1 MGSSKEVNTHP
12 SAFAYDYNLGLCFE
26 RIARNYP
33 QNNALVYPNG
43 KRYTYSCLLKGIE
56 AKSANLRVLNIK
68 YGSVV
73 AIFNDKSFDA
83 IALMLACL
91 KLGITYANL
100 DVNSPPERL
109 RKILLTASPVLIAGN
124 TLALST
130 HKESIKELG
139 ISFYDYSRLLSSK
152 QSASLNN
159 NQQPFEDPIGTSIAY
174 IMFTSGSTGFPKAV
188 SISHASLINFIAWS
202 RTTFSITPSDR
213 LTSLNPFHFDNSV
226 FDLFS
231 SLFNGAS
238 LLLIPENSLKNPLQV
253 IRTVNNESCTIWF
266 SVPSF
271 IVYCLALKAISSGS
285 LSTLRFMVFGGEAFP
300 KSPLR
305 KLNSL
310 LTEST
315 QLVNVYG
322 PTECTCICS
331 AYFVS
336 PEDLTSDHLLPLG
349 HIAPNFKWMICS
361 PDGKL
366 VKSGESGEL
375 LLGGPN
381 LSLGYYN
388 NTIKTEV
395 SFIQNPL
402 NKATRETL
410 YRTGD
415 VVSEDPVTGYLHF
428 SGRVDNQIKRMG
440 FRIEL
445 EEIETAIGS
454 LSQVGEN
461 AVIAISQ
468 PMHPAASILIACVVS
483 SLESKTI
490 LSALREKLPSYMIPD
505 KITHF
510 ETLPKNQN
518 GKIDRVQLKRIFTS

>member
-1 MGSSKEVNTHP
+1 MGIGKQVGQHSLPFS
-12 SAFAYDYNLGLCFE
+12 YDYNLGLYFE
-26 RIARNYP
+26 RIASIYSKND
-33 QNNALVYPNG
+33 ALVYPDG
-43 KRYTYSCLLKGIE
+43 KRYTYSCLQ
-56 AKSANLRVLNIK
+56 KSVEVKANYLSAQNIQ

-83 IALMLACL
+83 ISLMFACL
-91 KLGITYANL
+91 KLGIIYANL

-109 RKILLTASPVLIAGN
+109 RKILLTASASLIAGN

-139 ISFYDYSRLLSSK
+139 ISFHDYSLPYSSQ
-152 QSASLNN
+152 QSAIPNN
-159 NQQPFEDPIGTSIAY
+159 IQKPLEQPVGTSIAY

-202 RTTFSITPSDR
+202 KATFAITPSDR

-226 FDLFS
+226 FDIFS
-231 SLFNGAS
+231 SLFSGSS
-238 LLLIPENSLKNPLQV
+238 LLLIPETWLKNPIQV
-253 IRTVNNESCTIWF
+253 IRMVDDENCTIWF

-271 IVYCLALKAISSGS
+271 IVYCLALKSISVGS
-285 LSTLRFMVFGGEAFP
+285 LSSLRFMLFGGEAFP

-310 LTEST
+310 LAHST

-336 PEDLTSDHLLPLG
+336 SEDLMSDHLLPLG
-349 HIAPNFKWMICS
+349 LIAPNFKWMICS
-361 PDGKL
+361 QDGKL
-366 VKSGESGEL
+366 VKPGECGEL

-381 LSLGYYN
+381 LSNGYYN
-388 NTIKTEV
+388 DIKKTEK

-402 NKATRETL
+402 NQATHETF

-415 VVSEDPVTGYLHF
+415 LVTQDPSTSYLHF
-428 SGRVDNQIKRMG
+428 SGRADNQIKRMG

-445 EEIETAIGS
+445 EEIEAAIGS
-454 LSQVGEN
+454 LPQVNEN
-461 AVIAISQ
+461 AVVAISE
-468 PMHPAASILIACVVS
+468 PMHPAASVIIACVVS
-483 SLESKTI
+483 PLDSKGI
-490 LSALREKLPSYMIPD
+490 LSALRDKLPSYMIPD
-505 KITHF
+505 KISYF
-510 ETLPKNQN
+510 EALPKNQN
-518 GKIDRVQLKRIFTS
+518 GKIDRVNLKSIFTT